1 MSARPMRWLAYARWQ
16 LVDGA
21 WQRLALPLVL
31 AMLLCYAA
39 FYSLKGQAAGHPE
52 FWTTS
57 DGLRFTA
64 QLLRQAMGT
73 FIPLAVLMG
82 TNGMVAQDRQ
92 KGYFRFFF
100 SKPVPV
106 TGFYLSSFVVQ
117 AALVMAGAAL
127 VAAFIGSRSTPQPVL
142 AVALAAGLTYALLG
156 SLLFLLSTLTYHD
169 GLVFILA
176 WVLTLIVRQIEP
188 ALRPGHW
195 MHAAVRVL
203 PPTHRLD
210 AVRDALYA
218 AQPVAAADVW
228 HVLAYGG
235 ACVALALVALRRLPL
250 AR

>member
-1 MSARPMRWLAYARWQ
+1 MNPRPMRWLAYGRWQ
-16 LVDGA
+16 LIDGA

-39 FYSLKGQAAGHPE
+39 FYSMKGMAAGHPE
-52 FWTTS
+52 FWGTS
-57 DGLRFTA
+57 DGRRFTL
-64 QLLRQAMGT
+64 QLLKQAMGA

-106 TGFYLSSFVVQ
+106 TGFYVSSFVVQ
-117 AALVMAGAAL
+117 AVLVMAGAAL
-127 VAAFIGSRSTPQPVL
+127 VAAFIGFKTTPQPVL
-142 AVALAAGLTYALLG
+142 GVALAAGLTFALLG
-156 SLLFLLSTLTYHD
+156 SLLFLLSTLTYQD

-176 WVLTLIVRQIEP
+176 WVLTLIARQLEP
-188 ALRPGHW
+188 VMKAGHW
-195 MHAAVRVL
+195 LHQAVRVL

-218 AQPVAAADVW
+218 AQPVLAADVW

-235 ACVALALVALRRLPL
+235 ACFVLALVALRRLPL
-250 AR
+250 SR